1 MNGENRLRVTD
12 ESVEVQDFMKVL
24 DHFRGIYRIYFNLMK
39 ESRKMLACD
48 QLDLQTLEIQPFRV
62 DVPIFPTT

>member
-1 MNGENRLRVTD
+1 
-12 ESVEVQDFMKVL
+12 
-24 DHFRGIYRIYFNLMK
+24 MK